1 MLSTLQKLVFVFPQI
16 YFYSKEELRLQLQ
29 CTAKKVFFKK
39 ISSTISEYISL
50 GFFLPDFSLSVLF
63 SCSSSCLF
71 WNLGQNKNIS
81 LAFGFNVCKKNLF
94 LFGIVAER
102 LQFCSRMGVIFMIF
116 WSSFLLLCFG
126 LYRSNNTIII
136 KYRTGGHGFFGS
148 LSESRQLFFAF
159 CGKNS

>member
-81 LAFGFNVCKKNLF
+81 LAFGFNVCKKTFRNCSRR
-94 LFGIVAER
+94 VAV
-102 LQFCSRMGVIFMIF
+102 CRMGVIFMIF
-116 WSSFLLLCFG
+116 WSSFFVVVFWVVQ
-126 LYRSNNTIII
+126 
-136 KYRTGGHGFFGS
+136 K
-148 LSESRQLFFAF
+148 
-159 CGKNS
+159 